1 MRYVLKIGKMIGIG
15 LLAVGLLASCDGASL
30 DKITEAMDKMDASV
44 WEQAG
49 IVKPDTTQLEAAI

>member
-49 IVKPDTTQLEAAI
+49 IVKPDTTQL